1 MVFVLP
7 PAGVIAAI
15 PAEVCWPRLPAY
27 VPAELEPAGAAMLV
41 PVLEPEPVPG
51 VPLAH
56 PYRLGVTNG
65 AVLPEP
71 KPRGPHLSAF
81 SCGLGAK
88 VGENKVALLS
98 VFQSPSCA
106 SHWQDLI

>member
-41 PVLEPEPVPG
+41 PALKES
-51 VPLAH
+51 LI
-56 PYRLGVTNG
+56 
-65 AVLPEP
+65 
-71 KPRGPHLSAF
+71 
-81 SCGLGAK
+81 SCRLGAK